1 MKHQGGCHC
10 GNIRLQF
17 ETTIAPSE
25 MELRACRCSFC
36 RKHNTRAAADPKGQI
51 TITVTD
57 PALLNRYSFGYRT
70 AEYLLCRACGVYVA
84 AVTLD
89 EAAPR
94 ALVIVNA
101 LESCDDFT
109 REPQE
114 VSYDGEDR
122 AARIERRRSSWT
134 PVIFRYGS
142 SPAPEH
148 AA

>member
-1 MKHQGGCHC
+1 
-10 GNIRLQF
+10 
-17 ETTIAPSE
+17 

-70 AEYLLCRACGVYVA
+70 AEYLLCRDCGVYVA

-89 EAAPR
+89 SEASPR

-101 LESCDDFT
+101 LESGMT
-109 REPQE
+109 TSPAKRWRSATT
-114 VSYDGEDR
+114 VKTS
-122 AARIERRRSSWT
+122 AARIEAKASHRLDTGHVS
-134 PVIFRYGS
+134 RYGALPTPKH
-142 SPAPEH
+142 PA
-148 AA
+148 

>member
-1 MKHQGGCHC
+1 MEYHGGCHC
-10 GNIRLQF
+10 GAIRLTF

-25 MELRACRCSFC
+25 LELRACRCSFC
-36 RKHNTRAAADPKGQI
+36 RKHNTRAAADPKGQV
-51 TITVTD
+51 TIAVSD
-57 PALLNRYSFGYRT
+57 SSLLNRYSFGYRT

-84 AVTLD
+84 AITLD

-101 LESCDDFT
+101 LEACNAFT

-122 AARIERRRSSWT
+122 TARLKRRRESWT
-134 PVIFRYGS
+134 PVSIHVG
-142 SPAPEH
+142 
-148 AA
+148 